1 VKDTAEMEVTGA
13 ITDLEQRA
21 ARYPPEHYPIQ
32 HATAQFHLGGLLAGA
47 GRLHEAAAALAIAS
61 RLFDPERLPVEH
73 AKALNALGVVHR
85 LAGDVQRADAAFGRA
100 AALFS
105 DAELPL
111 ERGAVLYNRGLVCR
125 DRKDDA
131 AAVEYF
137 TQARG
142 LLDPETEPAEAA
154 AAARELG
161 SSLLTTGQQ
170 DMAIEVLESALRLA
184 TSAGD
189 HASRGATA
197 NLLGLCHLAADRP
210 ADAIA
215 AFQEAVASHPRSIR
229 PGEYAM
235 AKANLAL
242 GYEQLA
248 AKDHA
253 WLAAA
258 QALGTPGSPEP
269 VRVQADELLA
279 RLGPR
284 EGALLAVL
292 DIEPE
297 WRWPALV
304 REDLARWVDAD
315 TVERRA
321 VVGAWV
327 DGQVERRAS
336 AVELAEVWL
345 GGLLEL
351 PPESMIVVVRA
362 TLEALALRDP
372 GTSES
377 FRAVVARAVV
387 RFHVPQWMRLT
398 ETFNTVATELGQE
411 ASWA

>member
-1 VKDTAEMEVTGA
+1 MDEQDA
-13 ITDLEQRA
+13 ITDLEQRL
-21 ARYPPEHYPIQ
+21 ARYSPEHYPIQ
-32 HATAQFHLGGLLAGA
+32 HATAQFHLGGLLTGA

-73 AKALNALGVVHR
+73 AKALNALGAVHR
-85 LAGDVQRADAAFGRA
+85 LAGDLQRADAAFGRA

-105 DAELPL
+105 DAGLSL
-111 ERGAVLYNRGLVCR
+111 ERGAVLHNRGLVCR
-125 DRKDDA
+125 DRRDDA
-131 AAVEYF
+131 AAVDYF
-137 TQARG
+137 SQARD
-142 LLDPETEPAEAA
+142 LLDPASAPAEAA

-170 DMAIEVLESALRLA
+170 DAAIAVLESALRLA
-184 TSAGD
+184 AGAGD
-189 HASRGATA
+189 RASRGATA
-197 NLLGLCHLAADRP
+197 NLLGLCHLPAGRP
-210 ADAIA
+210 ADAVE
-215 AFQEAVASHPRSIR
+215 AFQDASASHPRSIR

-269 VRVQADELLA
+269 VRVQAGELLA

-292 DIEPE
+292 DLEPE
-297 WRWPALV
+297 RRWPALV

-315 TVERRA
+315 PVERRTA
-321 VVGAWV
+321 AGAWV
-327 DGQVERRAS
+327 DGQVQRRAS

-351 PPESMIVVVRA
+351 PPESMIAVVRA
-362 TLEALALRDP
+362 TLEALAERDSA
-372 GTSES
+372 TSES